1 VVIPAAAR
9 AVEFAR
15 KNSFL
20 IIHLGLGFSEGYPEI
35 PDVGSSFKRVKDN
48 NLFVEGLQAGHEVIG
63 RSVVHIRN

>member
-1 VVIPAAAR
+1 MKLDPKKTALLTLDCQMGI
-9 AVEFAR
+9 F
-15 KNSFL
+15 
-20 IIHLGLGFSEGYPEI
+20 GLGFSEGYPEI